1 MGTFLKGSPY
11 VYMGYWSEAVLHV
24 LLPRACAHCRED
36 MPFQA
41 VEALCAACAAAL
53 PSPPDPACARCGAS
67 LGVRRGFCAAC
78 AARLF
83 ACRLTRAAVSYRG
96 PAASLVHAFKF
107 RGLRCAAR
115 AAGRVMAAD
124 FARRAELQGFDALV
138 PVPLHPRRERE
149 RGYNQALLL
158 ARELGAA
165 TGLPVRELLV
175 RRKAAAP
182 SWRLGRAARREEL
195 SGAFAPKSGDGARGQ
210 RLLLIDDVCAS
221 ATTLEECALA
231 LRRAGA
237 VDVAGYAFARA
248 GRFT

>member
-1 MGTFLKGSPY
+1 MGF
-11 VYMGYWSEAVLHV
+11 WSEAVLHV

-36 MPFQA
+36 LPFGSEQ
-41 VEALCAACAAAL
+41 ALCAGCAAAL
-53 PSPPDPACARCGAS
+53 PPPPEPACLRCGGA
-67 LGVRRGFCAAC
+67 LGARRGFCAGC
-78 AARLF
+78 SGRLF
-83 ACRLTRAAVSYRG
+83 ACRLTRAAASYRG
-96 PAASLVHAFKF
+96 PAASLVRAFTC
-107 RGLRCAAR
+107 RGLPCAAR

-124 FARRAELQGFDALV
+124 FARREELAGFDALV

-165 TGLPVRELLV
+165 ADLPVRELLE

-182 SWRLGRAARREEL
+182 SWRLRRAARRAEL
-195 SGAFAPKSGDGARGQ
+195 AGAFALRPGAGAEGM
-210 RLLLIDDVCAS
+210 RLLLVDDVCAS

-237 VDVAGYAFARA
+237 ADVAGYAFARA
-248 GRFT
+248 GRFLTAN